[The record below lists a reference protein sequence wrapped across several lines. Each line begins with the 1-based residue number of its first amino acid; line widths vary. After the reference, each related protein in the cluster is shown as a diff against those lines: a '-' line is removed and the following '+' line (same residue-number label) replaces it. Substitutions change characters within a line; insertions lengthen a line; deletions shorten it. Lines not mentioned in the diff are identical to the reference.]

1 MELKQAL
8 GNNREP
14 ALLAEPASPSGIAK
28 KLQNFH
34 GIKAP

>member
-1 MELKQAL
+1 MELKHTL

-14 ALLAEPASPSGIAK
+14 ALLAEPASHSGIAK